1 MKFILIAF
9 AGLFALSACS
19 RNEEAGNADTVLM
32 TKYNEPFAT
41 VPHQAVM
48 DTVAVDSAAI
58 HRHQDEMKLARFT
71 PKEVVVI
78 YDGYRPLRKRGTSEA
93 QIEAFLRQRKITREE
108 LRVILAE
115 GDRLGWAK

>member
-1 MKFILIAF
+1 MKYIPLVLTSLLAF
-9 AGLFALSACS
+9 AACS
-19 RNEEAGNADTVLM
+19 KTEEVGNPDTVLV
-32 TKYNEPFAT
+32 TKYNEPF
-41 VPHQAVM
+41 
-48 DTVAVDSAAI
+48 DTVRHPAVTDTLAVDSAAI

-93 QIEAFLRQRKITREE
+93 QIEAFLRERKITREE